1 MAALA
6 RLGKYKMPDI
16 ILASSSPRRQII
28 LKQTGLPFKVVT
40 PDVDESTV
48 NSARP
53 STLVKK
59 LALLKAQAVRSKFPD
74 DTIISADTVVCHN
87 GQILGKPKDLSHAR
101 QMLRSLSGNT
111 HCVHTGVCVYVNGK
125 RFLYSVKS
133 KVTFEDISDEFIEQY
148 ISKYPVLDKAGAYG
162 VQQGAFYFIRQIK
175 GEIGNV
181 VGLPTKRLKRIL
193 KSHKQKNKG
202 EIF

>member
-59 LALLKAQAVRSKFPD
+59 LALLKAQAVRPKFPD

-87 GQILGKPKDLSHAR
+87 GQVLGKPKDLPHAR

>member
-1 MAALA
+1 MA

-59 LALLKAQAVRSKFPD
+59 LALLKAQAVRPKFPD

-162 VQQGAFYFIRQIK
+162 IQGRAAVFIRSIH
-175 GEIGNV
+175 GDYNNV
-181 VGLPTKRLKRIL
+181 VGLPVAALWQYLNSGKEETDATL
-193 KSHKQKNKG
+193 
-202 EIF
+202 

>member
-1 MAALA
+1 MA

-48 NSARP
+48 NAARP

-59 LALLKAQAVRSKFPD
+59 LALLKAQAVKPKFPD

-87 GQILGKPKDLSHAR
+87 RKILGKPKDLPHAR
-101 QMLRSLSGNT
+101 QMLKSLSGGT
-111 HCVHTGVCVYVNGK
+111 HCVHTGVCVYINGK

-133 KVTFEDISDEFIEQY
+133 KVTFEDISDEFIEHY

-181 VGLPTKRLKRIL
+181 VGLPTKRIKRIL